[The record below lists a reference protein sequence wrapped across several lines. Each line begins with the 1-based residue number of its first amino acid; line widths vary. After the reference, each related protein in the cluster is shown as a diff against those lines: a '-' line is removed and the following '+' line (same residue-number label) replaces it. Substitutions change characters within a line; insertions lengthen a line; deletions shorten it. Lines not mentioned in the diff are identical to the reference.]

1 MPELLQLTGCS
12 DGSMACESA
21 SPCARRLQQ
30 AVQTVES
37 SGVLARHLP
46 CTVGYDELL
55 AAESRDMHGGVEIV
69 LWRQSWNECKACV
82 LEQTMMVPGSS
93 KSHK

>member
-1 MPELLQLTGCS
+1 
-12 DGSMACESA
+12 MAYEPA

-30 AVQTVES
+30 AGQMLGS

-55 AAESRDMHGGVEIV
+55 AAKNRDMHGGAEIA

-82 LEQTMMVPGSS
+82 LEQTLLVPGSS
-93 KSHK
+93 KCSK